1 MLPSAG
7 LLAVGA
13 CAPGDGRSDIEVVA
27 TLGSMSVYD
36 AVAPAPVTPDVG
48 ALYFSIRNDGDQPDR
63 LTGVSVNLADSA
75 TLHTQ
80 MMDGATMHMMALDY
94 LTVPAG
100 GALRMVPGSDHV
112 MITAIR
118 QPYDVGELLLVT
130 ATLERSG
137 VVTFSAPVVSY
148 GDLAQRFPEEFHLS
162 KGRRP

>member
-1 MLPSAG
+1 MNSAG
-7 LLAVGA
+7 FWTLSLAALLTAGGCEDSQV
-13 CAPGDGRSDIEVVA
+13 DVVA

-63 LTGVSVNLADSA
+63 LTGVSVNVADSA

-80 MMDGATMHMMALDY
+80 MMDDETMHMVPLDY

-100 GALRMVPGSDHV
+100 GALRMAPGGSHV

-118 QPYDVGELLLVT
+118 QPYDVGDLLLVT
-130 ATLERSG
+130 ATLERGG
-137 VVTFSAPVVSY
+137 VVTFSVPVVSY
-148 GDLAQRFPEEFHLS
+148 GDVHLS
-162 KGRRP
+162 EGGNP